1 VLTKQ
6 LSSPHAGPPF
16 TMYLCRELIDLSPPE
31 KLDGVRLCAAGDMHA
46 EWLAYA
52 SAHLVAQ
59 LDEPRLSQKAHA
71 IAAQARRQRSAS
83 MATAGYDQFGSV
95 LNYIKVVN

>member
-1 VLTKQ
+1 
-6 LSSPHAGPPF
+6 
-16 TMYLCRELIDLSPPE
+16 
-31 KLDGVRLCAAGDMHA
+31 
-46 EWLAYA
+46 
-52 SAHLVAQ
+52 VAQ